1 MCGPIFVPVVTN
13 SHATFLPGGKAANQ
27 RFFAEH
33 GGWWLGGEAG
43 GLSQCEER
51 GVIDCYTPIVMLPGR
66 TTATPIPDTT
76 SYLLYIHSCFHMKLP
91 KLIEAKLY
99 DFCFYHL

>member
-51 GVIDCYTPIVMLPGR
+51 AVIDCYTPIVMLPGR
-66 TTATPIPDTT
+66 TTATPIPGTT
-76 SYLLYIHSCFHMKLP
+76 SYLHTLMFSH
-91 KLIEAKLY
+91 EVAKI
-99 DFCFYHL
+99 DKSKII

>member
-1 MCGPIFVPVVTN
+1 MFLCGPIFVPVVTN

-51 GVIDCYTPIVMLPGR
+51 AVIDCYTPIVMLPGR
-66 TTATPIPDTT
+66 TTVQLEKGPSEGLQTRRRPILGP
-76 SYLLYIHSCFHMKLP
+76 SP
-91 KLIEAKLY
+91 G
-99 DFCFYHL
+99 